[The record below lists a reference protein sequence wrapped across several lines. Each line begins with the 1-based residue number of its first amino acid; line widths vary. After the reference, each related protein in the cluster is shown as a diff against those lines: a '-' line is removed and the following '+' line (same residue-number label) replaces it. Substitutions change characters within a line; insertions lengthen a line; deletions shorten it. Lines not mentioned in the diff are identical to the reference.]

1 MDENKDQIKS
11 KFYVLCEWI
20 AEHNHQLD
28 QHDNCDRI
36 TDKIKQDIKN
46 LKGRCTDYG
55 ELTKE
60 INERY
65 NTKFRTETIH
75 HQGKLLELK
84 EYGEVSEDAHK
95 FSHGL
100 KILHKEKKG
109 IYKELVLNNRLKSM
123 FYMSK
128 RMEDLTLNFCDITYL
143 DATHKS
149 HRFNLPLLDGAVI
162 NNLGKTCTS
171 FWSLISD
178 HTYESYYW
186 ALKQFKESINI
197 KPLTFIVDEEEALIQ
212 GSI

>member
-1 MDENKDQIKS
+1 
-11 KFYVLCEWI
+11 
-20 AEHNHQLD
+20 
-28 QHDNCDRI
+28 
-36 TDKIKQDIKN
+36 
-46 LKGRCTDYG
+46 
-55 ELTKE
+55 
-60 INERY
+60 
-65 NTKFRTETIH
+65 
-75 HQGKLLELK
+75 
-84 EYGEVSEDAHK
+84 
-95 FSHGL
+95 
-100 KILHKEKKG
+100 
-109 IYKELVLNNRLKSM
+109 M

-128 RMEDLTLNFCDITYL
+128 RMEDLTLNFCDIIYL